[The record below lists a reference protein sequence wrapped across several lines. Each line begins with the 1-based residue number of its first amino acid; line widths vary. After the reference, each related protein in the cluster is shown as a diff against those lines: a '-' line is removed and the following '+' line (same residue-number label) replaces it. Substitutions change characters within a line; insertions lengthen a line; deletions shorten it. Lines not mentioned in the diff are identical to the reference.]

1 MLILQNRFKNTKKK
15 ASRVAA
21 MIFIATFS
29 AFSHAIAQTPNNPD
43 EEIAQA
49 REKYYQGEF
58 NTAIEMLNRCMRQG
72 GMTAAQKMLA
82 HKCLADAYLAKDY
95 RDDVETHIRKMFE
108 LEPDYHPDPVQD
120 RPTFVEMVN
129 GCKEKMV
136 RDGQFILIK
145 GRHLVRRLDENFKED
160 RQQPLRVAPGNFTY
174 QELRV
179 SSPFLYYFQNTI
191 EKEIGLAPR
200 FQMVKRKDLQQAVK
214 TRGIAVTERL
224 KPNTLEALQEFG
236 DADAVL
242 VGKCWDESDSLAIRL
257 ELINRQQ
264 TALAAA
270 ETRLDKKDI
279 PANWP
284 LLPNNFAEA
293 QETITA
299 WSEQPSSSKLEVKL
313 WVDRLDG
320 AVYQK
325 GEKMTAYVR
334 ANRDCYLYLFYHD
347 AAGNDLLILPN
358 RLRPNHQITGGKV
371 YEIPSRADQ
380 FDFTIVAPFGAEIL
394 KAFASSQPLP
404 ELAGKEISG
413 GIKKLKLS
421 AAELAKTLRGV
432 EMKKRPDNASAGE
445 TQTER
450 AEASCVVTTVEK

>member
-1 MLILQNRFKNTKKK
+1 MLIFSSQFAHHSKKELLV
-15 ASRVAA
+15 STV
-21 MIFIATFS
+21 IFILTLGPFS
-29 AFSHAIAQTPNNPD
+29 LAIAQAQNNRD
-43 EEIAQA
+43 QEIAQA
-49 REKYYQGEF
+49 REKYVEGKF
-58 NTAIEMLNRCMRQG
+58 DTAITLLNRCMREG
-72 GMTAAQKMLA
+72 DMTAAQKMQA

-108 LEPDYHPDPVQD
+108 LEPDYHPDSVQD
-120 RPTFVEMVN
+120 TPTFVEMVN

-145 GRHLVRRLDENFKED
+145 GRHLARRLDQNFKEN

-174 QELRV
+174 REFRV
-179 SSPFLYYFQNTI
+179 SSPFLYYFQNAI

-224 KPNTLEALQEFG
+224 KPNTPEAVQEFG

-242 VGKCWDESDSLAIRL
+242 VGKCWDENDSLAIRL
-257 ELINRQQ
+257 ELIDRQQ
-264 TALAAA
+264 TALAVA
-270 ETRLDKKDI
+270 EMRFDKKDI

-293 QETITA
+293 KETITA
-299 WSEQPSSSKLEVKL
+299 WSEQPSSSKLELKL

-380 FDFTIVAPFGAEIL
+380 FDFTIVAPFGVEIL

-421 AAELAKTLRGV
+421 AADLAKTLRGV
-432 EMKKRPDNASAGE
+432 AMTAREVE
-445 TQTER
+445 H

>member
-1 MLILQNRFKNTKKK
+1 MLIFASQFAHHRKKELLV
-15 ASRVAA
+15 STV
-21 MIFIATFS
+21 IFILTLGPFS
-29 AFSHAIAQTPNNPD
+29 IAIAQAQNNRD
-43 EEIAQA
+43 QEIAQA
-49 REKYYQGEF
+49 REKYVEGKF
-58 NTAIEMLNRCMRQG
+58 DTAITLLNRCMRQG
-72 GMTAAQKMLA
+72 GMTAAQKMQA
-82 HKCLADAYLAKDY
+82 HQCLADCYLAKDY
-95 RDDVETHIRKMFE
+95 LDDAEAHIRKMFE
-108 LEPDYHPDPVQD
+108 LEPNYRPDPVQD

-145 GRHLVRRLDENFKED
+145 GRHLVQRLDENFKTG

-179 SSPFLYYFQNTI
+179 SSPFLYYFQNAI

-200 FQMVKRKDLQQAVK
+200 FQMINRKDLQQAVK

-224 KPNTLEALQEFG
+224 KPNTPEALQEFG

-242 VGKCWDESDSLAIRL
+242 VGKCWEESDSLVAIRL
-257 ELINRQQ
+257 ELIDRQQ

-270 ETRLDKKDI
+270 ETRIDKKDI

-284 LLPNNFAEA
+284 LLPPNFAEA
-293 QETITA
+293 KEAISILKDQ
-299 WSEQPSSSKLEVKL
+299 SSSSKLEVKL

-358 RLRPNHQITGGKV
+358 RLRPNHQIAGGKV

-413 GIKKLKLS
+413 GVKKLKLS
-421 AAELAKTLRGV
+421 AADLAKTLRGI
-432 EMKKRPDNASAGE
+432 EMKKRPETASDD
-445 TQTER
+445 QVER
-450 AEASCVVTTVEK
+450 AEASCVVTTVER

>member
-1 MLILQNRFKNTKKK
+1 MLIFSSQFAHHSKKELLV
-15 ASRVAA
+15 STV
-21 MIFIATFS
+21 IFILTLGPFS
-29 AFSHAIAQTPNNPD
+29 STMGQAQNNID
-43 EEIAQA
+43 QEIANA
-49 REKYYQGEF
+49 RAKYTEGYFDE
-58 NTAIEMLNRCMRQG
+58 AIKLLNRCMREG
-72 GMTAAQKMLA
+72 GMTAAQKMQV
-82 HKCLADAYLAKDY
+82 HQCLADCYLAKDY
-95 RDDVETHIRKMFE
+95 LDDAEAHIRKMFE
-108 LEPDYHPDPVQD
+108 LEPDYRPDPVQEP
-120 RPTFVEMVN
+120 PTFVEMAKN
-129 GCKEKMV
+129 CKEKMV

-145 GRHLVRRLDENFKED
+145 GRHLVRQLDENFKEN

-174 QELRV
+174 QEFRV

-214 TRGIAVTERL
+214 MRGIAVTERL
-224 KPNTLEALQEFG
+224 KPNTPEALQEFG

-242 VGKCWDESDSLAIRL
+242 MGKCWDESDSLAIRL
-257 ELINRQQ
+257 ELIDRQQ
-264 TALAAA
+264 TALAVA
-270 ETRLDKKDI
+270 ETRFDKDDI

-284 LLPNNFAEA
+284 LLPENFTEVKK
-293 QETITA
+293 TIID
-299 WSEQPSSSKLEVKL
+299 WNDKPSSSKLEVQL

-358 RLRPNHQITGGKV
+358 RLRPNHQIAGGKV
-371 YEIPSRADQ
+371 YEIPSQADQ

-421 AAELAKTLRGV
+421 AADLAKTLRGV
-432 EMKKRPDNASAGE
+432 ALTAREV
-445 TQTER
+445 ER